1 MKDRSLRGHLL
12 RLLLLPVA
20 GILVVSSV
28 AAYYFALDP
37 ATQAHDAAL
46 IDAGLALAE
55 RIRTSGGITTVDLPS
70 AAEQVLRSDP
80 YDAVY
85 YAVRDP
91 AGRVIAGD
99 AGIPPPPDRHSTRAS
114 TMIYDAT
121 YRGEKV
127 RAATYLAPCAGRIC
141 SITVAETTRKRD
153 RLVREILIGSVLPQA
168 LLAVLTLVIVWFGVA
183 RGLMPLHR
191 LSEEIRKRSVRDL
204 RPVGTA
210 QTPEEARP
218 LVGALNELLVEVQ
231 ESHRN
236 QQRFL
241 ANAAHQLRTPLAG
254 LQAHAEL
261 ALAQPL
267 PPAARSEL
275 EHVHSATV
283 RTARL
288 ANQLLALARAESGGR
303 IEPPGRVELKQL
315 IESAADEWVHRA
327 LERDLDLGFELEPAG
342 VHGDAFL
349 LREALGNLVHNALEY
364 LPRGG
369 RITVR
374 SGTRAPAR
382 PDRTGPDQEPRP
394 FVEVE
399 DDGPGI
405 PAGERERVVERF
417 YRVPGTLGTGS
428 GLGLAIVR
436 EIATA
441 HGARLEIGA
450 GASGKGCRVEINFAV
465 AKADSTQADS
475 ILPNQDRKA
484 G

>member
-20 GILVVSSV
+20 GILAVSSV
-28 AAYYFALDP
+28 AAYYLALEP
-37 ATQAHDAAL
+37 ATQAHDASL

-70 AAEQVLRSDP
+70 AAEQVLRTDP
-80 YDAVY
+80 YDKVY

-91 AGRVIAGD
+91 AGHVIAGD
-99 AGIPPPPDRHSTRAS
+99 AGIPAPLEQRNTRAT
-114 TMIYDAT
+114 TMFYDAE

-127 RAATYLAPCAGRIC
+127 RAATYLAPCAGEIC

-153 RLVREILIGSVLPQA
+153 RLVRDILIGSVLPQA

-204 RPVGTA
+204 RPIGTA

-218 LVGALNELLVEVQ
+218 LVGALNQLLVEVQ

-267 PPAARSEL
+267 PAAARSQL
-275 EHVHSATV
+275 EQVHSATV

-303 IEPPGRVELKQL
+303 VEPPAQVELKQL
-315 IESAADEWVHRA
+315 IEGAADEWVHRA
-327 LERDLDLGFELEPAG
+327 LERDLDLGFELKPTG

-364 LPRGG
+364 LPSGG

-374 SGTRAPAR
+374 SGIRTPAS
-382 PDRTGPDQEPRP
+382 PGAEPRP

-405 PAGERERVVERF
+405 PAAERARVVERF
-417 YRVPGTLGTGS
+417 YRVPGTVGTGS

-436 EIATA
+436 EISTA
-441 HGARLEIGA
+441 HGATLDIGA

-465 AKADSTQADS
+465 T
-475 ILPNQDRKA
+475 KA